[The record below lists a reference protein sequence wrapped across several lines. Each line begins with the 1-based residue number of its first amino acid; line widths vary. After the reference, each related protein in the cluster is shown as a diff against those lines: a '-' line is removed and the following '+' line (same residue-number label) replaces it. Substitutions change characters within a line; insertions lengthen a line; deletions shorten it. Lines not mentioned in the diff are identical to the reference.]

1 MYESFLGSI
10 PILTGLEPYERAK
23 IADALEART
32 YDAGREVIREG
43 EVGEEFFIIESGR
56 AEFTKSIKAEDGSF
70 EDVVVAEYGK
80 GDYFGG
86 SLPVFTV
93 FLSSFSYSPIHL

>member
-32 YDAGREVIREG
+32 YDAGREVIKEG

-56 AEFTKSIKAEDGSF
+56 AQFTKMQKGEDGTVS
-70 EDVVVAEYGK
+70 EVVVAEYGK

-86 SLPVFTV
+86 S
-93 FLSSFSYSPIHL
+93 SSFPFLEDSAPIVWS